1 MSMEWKV
8 HLCVVGRV
16 DAATMGMKGKSFGSQ
31 GRNYEVLCMHLREM
45 QPVSQSSINNPMAI
59 AVCS

>member
-1 MSMEWKV
+1 
-8 HLCVVGRV
+8 LCVVGRV